1 MTDEGTDR
9 FARMFA
15 VLASRGEG
23 AFVPF
28 VVLGDGGL
36 VSFCDIVAQLVA
48 SGADAIELGVPCH
61 DPFHDGPVIAA
72 AHARARAAGIGF
84 DECRDLLGVVRAT
97 HPDLPICVQTY
108 VGPDQVAR
116 AKVLFQALAR
126 LDVDAVLA
134 VAMSPEKTE
143 RMSGYAAETGLRP
156 VMVCSRDA
164 AEKELLRA
172 ARLSRGFVYLL
183 SRDGPTGTG
192 QPMATPGPV
201 AIERLG
207 AAGAPPV
214 IVGFGISTADHVRVA
229 LRAGAAGVACGSAI
243 AERIEINRGSRRGMI
258 AALGRYVREMKAAT
272 RPVPVNSIP
281 LHRRKL

>member
-1 MTDEGTDR
+1 MTGEGTDR

-15 VLASRGEG
+15 VLAGRGEG

-28 VVLGDGGL
+28 VVIGDGGV
-36 VSFCDIVAQLVA
+36 VSFREIVAQLVA
-48 SGADAIELGVPCH
+48 SGADAIELGVPSH
-61 DPFHDGPVIAA
+61 DPFHDGPVIAR
-72 AHARARAAGIGF
+72 AHARARAAGVGF

-97 HPDLPICVQTY
+97 YPDLPICVQTY
-108 VGPDQVAR
+108 VGPGQVAR
-116 AKVLFQALAR
+116 AGALFDALAR

-134 VAMSPEKTE
+134 VAVGPEKTE
-143 RMSGYAAETGLRP
+143 RLREYAAAAGLRP

-164 AEKELLRA
+164 AGNELSRA

-192 QPMATPGPV
+192 QAMGTPGAAV
-201 AIERLG
+201 VERLG

-214 IVGFGISTADHVRVA
+214 MIGFGISTADHVRTA
-229 LRAGAAGVACGSAI
+229 LRAGAAGVVCGSAI
-243 AERIEINRGSRRGMI
+243 AERIEANLGCRQGTN

-281 LHRRKL
+281 LHRRTL